1 MLRPDA
7 RMHLGL
13 SRHGIAD
20 RAVLCRGLRR
30 IVHDAHNR
38 PLRVSATIGRY
49 SARCGTASPT
59 IPPAAAVRH
68 PGTRNGGKPSGPAL
82 PAQKNFLGNF
92 PLCPLHGLFQ

>member
-49 SARCGTASPT
+49 SARCAVPRPQRYRLLPLCAILGRATAVNL
-59 IPPAAAVRH
+59 AD
-68 PGTRNGGKPSGPAL
+68 L
-82 PAQKNFLGNF
+82 
-92 PLCPLHGLFQ
+92 LCPLRKIF